1 VRERKTAESTRR
13 EEEQPKN
20 VGDSEKNLRGNA
32 KRGGIV
38 GGKDIAQDARTD
50 GNQGDLMGDMG
61 GAYKKNLEN
70 NASATAPR
78 GLRLIRV
85 LSRGRSDSR
94 STSWAD
100 ILLFLFNDRRI
111 SLSQRPLL
119 NGKRTLLY
127 FLISR
132 TTE

>member
-1 VRERKTAESTRR
+1 MRERKTAESTRR

-38 GGKDIAQDARTD
+38 GGKDIAQDAGTD

-61 GAYKKNLEN
+61 GAYKKDLEN

-111 SLSQRPLL
+111 SLSLKGHCSMGNEPCC
-119 NGKRTLLY
+119 
-127 FLISR
+127 IS
-132 TTE
+132 